1 MNNNISDVIPTTK
14 LEKKLIDINFPLEE
28 FLKDDESIQCYKN
41 MNSNLNIKKYFTPEK
56 IKKLIKFIIEE
67 PENDDY
73 FRGHKFPYIA
83 CELLK
88 TDCPYIQ
95 DLFVLT
101 NNEYNKKYN
110 IGQLDNN
117 NSCENSNEN
126 KALEIKTNENIIDIK
141 EKEPEDNNLS
151 KDLKEKIDAN
161 YKENKN
167 KINIVNNDNSNSLIK
182 EDIIHIAEK
191 DKKDEE
197 IKEGAHN
204 EFLDLLLNFVTSGKQ
219 ELNDVLCGYFSDVLM
234 TLIDKYPFKILEYLY
249 ITRKDALKEIISHS
263 YKESL
268 SKISSNILK
277 LMSFF
282 SDNLK
287 NMKILNEVDE
297 NYKTL
302 LFKECFKFRS
312 ELIKQIIY
320 SITIDGIKDEHGKV
334 HKNLDIENIF
344 SLLNDLI
351 NEDLI
356 LKNIVENPLIYTH
369 IFDLLNKKIVFNN
382 DNDNENTKNQKF
394 IYILCI
400 RFLNRIIQ
408 IINFIKEGFILIK
421 DSDMDLLFEVDA
433 KSSSVSFNSKFVITL
448 IHILKNEFVDISSNK
463 LGIQNIYI
471 MELLIVTF
479 SYMKEAPIIFDFI
492 ITHTNFIPK
501 SIEYFFKYQL
511 NNLYQLKFAHLFY
524 LYLDNISSHKKITH
538 ILFYTLKFHET
549 LSDYI
554 MQEESPKNNENVNE
568 QNKSFSYK
576 NKHYF
581 KSGKYMHNG
590 VYPFVA
596 RLMYSLQE
604 KSGLKTCDEKE
615 KKDMKDENSKDKVNE
630 MKTSEILYKT
640 FILSSKWNYALENK
654 ILPIINKYRRKLC
667 FEEDKIKNIEN
678 INKEMKKSNS
688 LKDYNDVNF
697 WEIKASIP
705 IEAKN
710 KINEIDK
717 LIKNNNNETD
727 MNKPQNVYIDE
738 EDELLSIAMKL
749 ERKENQPNSNK
760 SSPTSKTNKNISK
773 NAEISNNKKLN
784 KKQNELKIKN
794 KNNKIL
800 PKFNIKK
807 VMTNLKLPSKNM
819 DSKLKLN
826 INKNKKENNN
836 YNDINFWKIN
846 TESILSKKD
855 IDEIFKNL

>member
-1 MNNNISDVIPTTK
+1 
-14 LEKKLIDINFPLEE
+14 
-28 FLKDDESIQCYKN
+28 
-41 MNSNLNIKKYFTPEK
+41 
-56 IKKLIKFIIEE
+56 
-67 PENDDY
+67 
-73 FRGHKFPYIA
+73 
-83 CELLK
+83 
-88 TDCPYIQ
+88 
-95 DLFVLT
+95 
-101 NNEYNKKYN
+101 
-110 IGQLDNN
+110 
-117 NSCENSNEN
+117 
-126 KALEIKTNENIIDIK
+126 
-141 EKEPEDNNLS
+141 
-151 KDLKEKIDAN
+151 
-161 YKENKN
+161 
-167 KINIVNNDNSNSLIK
+167 
-182 EDIIHIAEK
+182 
-191 DKKDEE
+191 
-197 IKEGAHN
+197 
-204 EFLDLLLNFVTSGKQ
+204 
-219 ELNDVLCGYFSDVLM
+219 M

-277 LMSFF
+277 LKSFF
-282 SDNLK
+282 FFFFK
-287 NMKILNEVDE
+287 NMEILNEFDE

-302 LFKECFKFRS
+302 LFKEFFKYRS

-382 DNDNENTKNQKF
+382 DNNNENTKNQKF

-400 RFLNRIIQ
+400 RFLTRIIQ

-471 MELLIVTF
+471 MELLIATF

-524 LYLDNISSHKKITH
+524 LYLDSISSHKKITH

-590 VYPFVA
+590 VYPFVT
-596 RLMYSLQE
+596 RFMYLLQE

-615 KKDMKDENSKDKVNE
+615 KKDLKDENSKDKVIE

-640 FILSSKWNYALENK
+640 FILSSKWNYAIENK
-654 ILPIINKYRRKLC
+654 ILPLVNQYRRKLC
-667 FEEDKIKNIEN
+667 YEEDKIKNIEN
-678 INKEMKKSNS
+678 INNKMKISNS

-717 LIKNNNNETD
+717 LIKNNNETD

-784 KKQNELKIKN
+784 NKQNELKIKN